1 MELFEIERGETLV
14 DVIVYCL
21 MPNHFHLLIRE
32 KKAGGIAKFLGK
44 LSTGYSMYFNN
55 KNKRTGALF
64 EGRFKA
70 VHVDSDEY
78 LQYLFAY
85 IHLNPVKIIDP
96 SWKENGIKD
105 RIVAQEFLKN
115 YAHSSY
121 PDYQGVVRMETKI
134 INREAGPEY
143 FTTAKAFDDFVND
156 WLDFKIEQPENI
168 KIKDRPLFVS
178 DPE

>member
-1 MELFEIERGETLV
+1 
-14 DVIVYCL
+14 
-21 MPNHFHLLIRE
+21 
-32 KKAGGIAKFLGK
+32 
-44 LSTGYSMYFNN
+44 MYFNN

-70 VHVDSDEY
+70 VHIDSDEY
-78 LQYLFAY
+78 LKYLFAY

-96 SWKENGIKD
+96 LWKENGIKN
-105 RIVAQEFLKN
+105 RTVAQEFLKN

-121 PDYQGVVRMETKI
+121 LDYQGVVRVETRI

-143 FTTAKAFDDFVND
+143 FITTKEFDDFVND